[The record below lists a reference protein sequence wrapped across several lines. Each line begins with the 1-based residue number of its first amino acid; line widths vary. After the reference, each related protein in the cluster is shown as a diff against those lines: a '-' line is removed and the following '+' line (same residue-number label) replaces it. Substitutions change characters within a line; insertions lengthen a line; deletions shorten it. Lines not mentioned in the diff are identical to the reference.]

1 MEGGK
6 GDRREGESSQ
16 SAHRQTLRKG
26 KGVTWLMESMKRGT
40 SKELIKMETYNNSG
54 QGAIQ

>member
-1 MEGGK
+1 MEEVK

-16 SAHRQTLRKG
+16 SAHRQMLRKG
-26 KGVTWLMESMKRGT
+26 KGVNWLMESAKRGT
-40 SKELIKMETYNNSG
+40 SKELIKVDAYNNYG